1 MFAVVIT
8 YKCPIE
14 DVEKYHAEHV
24 EFLTKQYDAG
34 VFVASGRRNPRVGGV
49 ILASGVEKDEL
60 ESILALDP
68 FKRENLADYDV
79 IEFIPSRMQPG
90 FEAFIGE

>member
-24 EFLTKQYDAG
+24 EFLNKQYEAG
-34 VFVASGRRNPRVGGV
+34 VFIASGRRNPRIGGV
-49 ILASGVEKDEL
+49 ILASGVDKESL
-60 ESILALDP
+60 ESILSLDP
-68 FKRENLADYDV
+68 FKREGLADYDV

-90 FEAFIGE
+90 FEAFVK